1 MREDRHGQSP
11 GLLEGRITRRSA
23 IGQIAGAGTVAAL
36 ASASVARL
44 SASASR
50 LGVSMNQEASPSP
63 VNGTPTIAFVHG
75 AWADNSG
82 WSDVMKSLTADGF
95 EVVGIS
101 NPLRGP
107 AFDGAYVASLANTIP
122 GPVLLVGHSYGG
134 AVITV
139 AGPQVP
145 NAVGLVYVAGFA
157 PDEGESIQALA
168 DAGQPTLLGPAL
180 RPVPV
185 VAGDTAAELFV
196 DRASF
201 HEVFCGD
208 LSDDDAA
215 VLAANQ
221 RPANAAGFGEPFGPV
236 AWKSLPSWHAIA
248 TADNT
253 IGTENLRFMA
263 QRAGSVTVDVD
274 GSHVIMI
281 SQPEA
286 VADLIR
292 TAVGSLA

>member
-1 MREDRHGQSP
+1 MIEDRPDQSR
-11 GLLEGRITRRSA
+11 GVLESRVSRRSA
-23 IGQIAGAGTVAAL
+23 LGRIAGASAVAAL
-36 ASASVARL
+36 ASTSLTGL
-44 SASASR
+44 SASAST
-50 LGVSMNQEASPSP
+50 LGVPMSQEASPSP
-63 VNGTPTIAFVHG
+63 VSGTPTIVFVHG

-82 WSDVMKSLTADGF
+82 WSDVMKSLMADGF

-107 AFDGAYVASLANTIP
+107 AFDGAYVASLANTIQ
-122 GPVLLVGHSYGG
+122 GPVLLIGHSYGG
-134 AVITV
+134 AVISV
-139 AGPQVP
+139 AGPQTP

-168 DAGQPTLLGPAL
+168 EAGQPTFLGPAL

-185 VAGDTAAELFV
+185 VAGDTQAELFV

-201 HEVFCGD
+201 KDVFCGD
-208 LSDDDAA
+208 LSDEDAA

-236 AWKSLPSWHAIA
+236 AWKTLPSWHAIA
-248 TADNT
+248 TADNL

-263 QRAGSVTVDVD
+263 QRAGSVTVDID
-274 GSHVIMI
+274 ASHVVMI

-292 TAVGSLA
+292 TAIGSLA

>member
-1 MREDRHGQSP
+1 MTDEQSDHSP
-11 GLLEGRITRRSA
+11 GLLESRLTRRSA
-23 IGQIAGAGTVAAL
+23 LGRFAGAGAVTAL
-36 ASASVARL
+36 AAASMSRF
-44 SASASR
+44 SASASS
-50 LGVSMNQEASPSP
+50 LGVSMNQEATPSP
-63 VNGTPTIAFVHG
+63 ISGTPTIVFVHG

-107 AFDGAYVASLANTIP
+107 AFDGAYVASLANTIS
-122 GPVLLVGHSYGG
+122 GPVLYVGHSYGG
-134 AVITV
+134 AVISV
-139 AGPQVP
+139 AGPQTP

-185 VAGDTAAELFV
+185 VAGDAAAELFV

-208 LSDDDAA
+208 LSDEDAA
-215 VLAANQ
+215 VLAAIQ

-236 AWKSLPSWHAIA
+236 GWKTLPSWHAIA

>member
-1 MREDRHGQSP
+1 MNEDRTARSP
-11 GLLEGRITRRSA
+11 GILGSQLSRRSA
-23 IGQIAGAGTVAAL
+23 LGRLAGAGAIAAL
-36 ASASVARL
+36 AATPFTRL
-44 SASASR
+44 SASASK

-63 VNGTPTIAFVHG
+63 ITVTPNIVFVHG

-82 WSDVMKSLTADGF
+82 WTAVMKSLMADGF
-95 EVVGIS
+95 EMVGVS

-107 AFDGAYVASLANTIP
+107 AFDAAYVASLANTIP
-122 GPVLLVGHSYGG
+122 APVLLVGHSYGG
-134 AVITV
+134 AVITA
-139 AGPQVP
+139 AGPQIP

-185 VAGDTAAELFV
+185 VAGDAAAELFV

-208 LSDDDAA
+208 LSDEDAA
-215 VLAANQ
+215 VLAAIQ
-221 RPANAAGFGEPFGPV
+221 RPANAAGFGEPFGP
-236 AWKSLPSWHAIA
+236 AGWKTLPSWYAIA

-263 QRAGSVTVDVD
+263 QRAGSVTVDID
-274 GSHVIMI
+274 ASHVVMI

-286 VADLIR
+286 IADLIR
-292 TAVGSLA
+292 TAVGS